1 MPSIA
6 SQCYF
11 SKKKKVPERRSGLHP
26 SEKELPERRSG
37 AVRHKNTPGF
47 IRYASDAQPVF
58 RGTPVCRRG
67 HLGVPRNFHLS
78 L

>member
-1 MPSIA
+1 MVSLSASIIFLLA
-6 SQCYF
+6 LKLFVKFGVFVVSYVMNK
-11 SKKKKVPERRSGLHP
+11 SHP
-26 SEKELPERRSG
+26 LY
-37 AVRHKNTPGF
+37 ANTFG
-47 IRYASDAQPVF
+47 YTSDAQPVF

>member
-1 MPSIA
+1 METTAAYIQGCTVFA
-6 SQCYF
+6 
-11 SKKKKVPERRSGLHP
+11 L
-26 SEKELPERRSG
+26 
-37 AVRHKNTPGF
+37 AVTDFQHKALNHFCGNY
-47 IRYASDAQPVF
+47 IHLIHKSMSWNSDAQPVS